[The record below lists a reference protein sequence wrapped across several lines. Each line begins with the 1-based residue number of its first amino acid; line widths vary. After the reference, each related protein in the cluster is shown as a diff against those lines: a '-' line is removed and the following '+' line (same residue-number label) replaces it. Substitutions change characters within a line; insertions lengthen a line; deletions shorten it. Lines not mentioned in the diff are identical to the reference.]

1 MKQRGDEQRAARPDF
16 RRLSLFAVVACA
28 ALALAVQ
35 AAAAQ
40 EAAAVRDL
48 RPGQTVARELAG
60 GASHTYTVT
69 LEAGQFVHFVVEQK
83 GVDVALL
90 LFDPRGERVAQV
102 DSPNGVAG
110 LEPLIFIAGEGG
122 AYRLE
127 VRAIDK
133 EARAGLYEARIE
145 ELRAANERDR
155 KAVEAKRLF
164 DAAETWRTKQTLE
177 ARRTSLE
184 QYAAA
189 LRLWRELGDRAGET
203 RTLARLGWLRTSLGD
218 MTGAVESYTQAAEL
232 WRELGDHRE
241 EAEALGGAGY
251 AYIRR
256 DEYARGIELLNRAL
270 VLQRAAGDGAG
281 ERLSLSRLGGAYRL
295 LNQTRRALELF
306 TQVLESARAANDT
319 AGQAGAF
326 ENISELY
333 VGMGEFD
340 RALDFQNRVLE
351 IYRARR
357 DRRKEGSALGSIGNI
372 YHRKR
377 DYTQALAYLEQ
388 ALAISRAVGDRREE
402 MRILSGLGA
411 VLTSSGEPRKAL
423 PYLEQALQLQRAA
436 KNDAGEAVTLGNLA
450 GTHAALDE
458 HERALELFRQ
468 ALALWRGLGDRRN
481 EHYALARIARLEM
494 LGGDL
499 AAARR
504 DLEQAIEITE
514 SIRAEVAVAD
524 LRASFFATV
533 QDYYDLYITLLMRQ
547 HRQAPAAGH
556 DAEALR
562 ASEKRR
568 ARRLLDSLAEAGTDI
583 RQGVDPL
590 LVERE
595 REARKEY
602 SARGVELTRLD
613 AASPTAKTDD
623 AAAVEAARRK
633 LSEALFKL
641 QAAEAQVRAASPRY
655 AALARPEPPDVR
667 RIQTEL
673 LDADTVLVEYALGSE
688 RSFAFVLTATSL
700 DAYELPKAAEIEGAA
715 REVYGLLTARYPVL
729 KETAAEYS
737 RRVAEA
743 DARYEAAATNLSRM
757 VLAPLAARLDRKRLL
772 IVADGALQYV
782 PFAALPEAERS
793 EAVGRRSGAAGNGGS
808 EAAGYRPLIL
818 NHEIVSLPSASA
830 LAAIRGEA
838 KPRDVAARPSVAVF
852 ADPVFDAGDA
862 RVRRGTRLV
871 RAAAKNSSAPTSQEA
886 VSGKADD
893 SPGAGAASL
902 ALRAARDAGDAA
914 PNDSLRRL
922 VFSREEAAAIAA
934 FAGPASAR
942 RFVDF
947 DANRAAA
954 TGGELSR
961 FSLIH
966 FATHS
971 FVNGNQPERSGIV
984 LSLVDERGRPQDGFL
999 RLQDIYQM
1007 RLPAE
1012 LITLSACRT
1021 AIGREVRG
1029 EGLMSLTRGFMYAG
1043 ARRVA
1048 ASLWKVDDAAT
1059 AELMESFYRHLLTGP
1074 AARRPTPADALRRAQ
1089 LELMRRPNR
1098 RAPFYWA
1105 AFTLQGEWR

>member
-1 MKQRGDEQRAARPDF
+1 MKQGGDEQRAVRPDF
-16 RRLSLFAVVACA
+16 RRLSLFAVVAFA
-28 ALALAVQ
+28 ALTLAAHAV
-35 AAAAQ
+35 AAQ
-40 EAAAVRDL
+40 EEAAVSDL
-48 RPGQTVARELAG
+48 RPGRTVARELAG
-60 GASHTYTVT
+60 GASHTYTVM
-69 LEAGQFVHFVVEQK
+69 LEAGQFVHVVVEQK

-90 LFDPRGERVAQV
+90 LFDQRGGRVAQM

-110 LEPLIFIAGEGG
+110 PEPLSFIASEGG

-133 EARAGLYEARIE
+133 EAKAGLYEVRIE
-145 ELRAANERDR
+145 ELRAATERDR

-177 ARRTSLE
+177 ARRASLE
-184 QYAAA
+184 QYASA
-189 LRLWRELGDRAGET
+189 LRLWRELGDSASEA

-218 MTGAVESYTQAAEL
+218 MTGAVESYTQAAARWHEV
-232 WRELGDHRE
+232 GDQRE
-241 EAEALGGAGY
+241 EADALGGAGY
-251 AYIRR
+251 AYARR
-256 DEYARGIELLNRAL
+256 DEYERGIELLNRAL
-270 VLQRAAGDGAG
+270 ALQRAAGDGAG
-281 ERLSLSRLGGAYRL
+281 ERLSLSRLGGTYRL

-306 TQVLESARAANDT
+306 TQALESARAANDT

-333 VGMGEFD
+333 VELGEFD
-340 RALDFQNRVLE
+340 RALDFLNRALE
-351 IYRARR
+351 LYRARSE
-357 DRRKEGSALGSIGNI
+357 RRKEGIALGSIGNI

-377 DYTQALAYLEQ
+377 DFPQALAYLEQ

-402 MRILSGLGA
+402 IRILSGLGA
-411 VLTSSGEPRKAL
+411 VLTASGEPRKAL

-436 KNDAGEAVTLGNLA
+436 QNGAGEAVVLGNLA
-450 GTHAALDE
+450 GTHAALGE
-458 HERALELFRQ
+458 HERALELFQQ
-468 ALALWRGLGDRRN
+468 ALALWRQFGDRRN

-504 DLEQAIEITE
+504 DVEQAIEIAE
-514 SIRAEVAVAD
+514 SLRAEVAVAD

-562 ASEKRR
+562 ASERGR

-590 LVERE
+590 LLERE

-602 SARGVELTRLD
+602 NARGVELTRLNAASPAAKTSD
-613 AASPTAKTDD
+613 AAS
-623 AAAVEAARRK
+623 AVEAARRK

-667 RIQTEL
+667 QIQAEL
-673 LDADTVLVEYALGSE
+673 LDADTALVEYALGSE

-700 DAYELPKAAEIEGAA
+700 DTYELPKASEIEEAA
-715 REVYGLLTARYPVL
+715 RDVYGLLTARYPVP

-743 DARYEAAATNLSRM
+743 DARYEAAAANLSRM
-757 VLAPLAARLDRKRLL
+757 VLAPLAVRLDKKRLL
-772 IVADGALQYV
+772 VVADGALQYV

-793 EAVGRRSGAAGNGGS
+793 EEEKGRL
-808 EAAGYRPLIL
+808 EVAGYRPLIL
-818 NHEIVSLPSASA
+818 KHEIVSLPSASA
-830 LAAIRGEA
+830 LAAIRSEA
-838 KPRDVAARPSVAVF
+838 RPRNVGAMPSVAVF
-852 ADPVFDAGDA
+852 ADPVFDAGDV
-862 RVRRGTRLV
+862 RVRRGTKLV
-871 RAAAKNSSAPTSQEA
+871 RALAKNSSAPTSQEA
-886 VSGKADD
+886 VSGKADN
-893 SPGAGAASL
+893 SRGAGDASV
-902 ALRAARDAGDAA
+902 ALRAARDVGDIA

-934 FAGPASAR
+934 RAGPASSR

-954 TGGELSR
+954 TGGDLSR

-971 FVNGNQPERSGIV
+971 FVNSNQPELSGIV
-984 LSLVDERGRPQDGFL
+984 LSLVDERGHPQDGFL
-999 RLQDIYQM
+999 RLQNIYQM

-1012 LITLSACRT
+1012 LVTLSACRT

-1059 AELMESFYRHLLTGP
+1059 AELMESFYSHLLSGP

-1105 AFTLQGEWR
+1105 AFMLQGEWR

>member
-1 MKQRGDEQRAARPDF
+1 MMKKGEDEQRAVRPDL
-16 RRLSLFAVVACA
+16 RRLSLFAAVACA
-28 ALALAVQ
+28 ALALAAH

-40 EAAAVRDL
+40 EAEAVREL
-48 RPGQTVARELAG
+48 RPGRTVTSELAG

-69 LEAGQFVHFVVEQK
+69 LEAGQFVRLVVEQK
-83 GVDVALL
+83 GLDVALL
-90 LFDPRGERVAQV
+90 LFNPRGERVAQG
-102 DSPNGVAG
+102 DSPNGIEG
-110 LEPLIFIAGEGG
+110 PEPLVFIAGESG

-145 ELRAANERDR
+145 ELRAATERDR

-177 ARRTSLE
+177 ARRASLE

-189 LRLWRELGDRAGET
+189 LRLWRELGDRAGEA
-203 RTLARLGWLRTSLGD
+203 RTHARLGWLQTSLGD
-218 MTGAVESYTQAAEL
+218 MAGAIESYTQAAEL
-232 WRELGDHRE
+232 WRELGERRE
-241 EAEALGGAGY
+241 EAEALSGAGY
-251 AYIRR
+251 AYARR
-256 DEYARGIELLNRAL
+256 DEHARAIELLNRAL

-281 ERLSLSRLGGAYRL
+281 ERLSLSRLGGIYRV

-306 TQVLESARAANDT
+306 TQALESARAANDT

-326 ENISELY
+326 ESISELY
-333 VGMGEFD
+333 VDMGEFD
-340 RALDFQNRVLE
+340 RALDFLNHALE
-351 IYRARR
+351 LYRARSE
-357 DRRKEGSALGSIGNI
+357 RRKEGIALGSLGNI

-377 DYTQALAYLEQ
+377 DFPQALAYLEQ

-402 MRILSGLGA
+402 MRILGGLGA
-411 VLTSSGEPRKAL
+411 VLTSLGEPRKAL

-436 KNDAGEAVTLGNLA
+436 KNGAGEAVVLGNMA
-450 GTHAALDE
+450 GTHAVLGE

-504 DLEQAIEITE
+504 DLEQALEITE
-514 SIRAEVAVAD
+514 TLRAEVAVAD

-602 SARGVELTRLD
+602 NARGVELTRLD
-613 AASPTAKTDD
+613 AAAAAAKTGDA

-655 AALARPEPPDVR
+655 AALARPEPPGVR
-667 RIQTEL
+667 QIQTEL

-688 RSFAFVLTATSL
+688 RSFAFVLTTTSL
-700 DAYELPKAAEIEGAA
+700 DAYELPKASEIEEAA
-715 REVYGLLTARYPVL
+715 REVYGLLTARYPVP

-743 DARYEAAATNLSRM
+743 DARYEAAAANLSRM
-757 VLAPLAARLDRKRLL
+757 VLAPLAARLDKKRLL
-772 IVADGALQYV
+772 VVADGALQYV

-793 EAVGRRSGAAGNGGS
+793 AAVSGEMVNGRP

-818 NHEIVSLPSASA
+818 KHEIVSLPSASA

-838 KPRDVAARPSVAVF
+838 RPRDLKAMPSVAVF

-871 RAAAKNSSAPTSQEA
+871 RAATKDSSAPTSPEA

-893 SPGAGAASL
+893 ARGAADASL
-902 ALRAARDAGDAA
+902 ALRAARDVGDTTPA
-914 PNDSLRRL
+914 DSLRRL

-934 FAGPASAR
+934 RVGPASAR

-971 FVNGNQPERSGIV
+971 FVNGNQPELSGIV

-1012 LITLSACRT
+1012 LVTLSACRT
-1021 AIGREVRG
+1021 AIGRDVRG

-1043 ARRVA
+1043 ARRVT

-1059 AELMESFYRHLLTGP
+1059 AELMESFYSHLLSDP

>member
-1 MKQRGDEQRAARPDF
+1 MKQGGDEQRAARPDF
-16 RRLSLFAVVACA
+16 RRLGLFAVVASA

-35 AAAAQ
+35 SAAAQ

-48 RPGQTVARELAG
+48 QPGRTVARELAG
-60 GASHTYTVT
+60 GASHTYNVT
-69 LEAGQFVHFVVEQK
+69 LEAGQFVQFVVEQK

-110 LEPLIFIAGEGG
+110 TEPLIFIAGEGG

-133 EARAGLYEARIE
+133 EAGAGMYEARIG
-145 ELRAANERDR
+145 ELRAATERDS
-155 KAVEAKRLF
+155 KAVGAKRLF

-177 ARRTSLE
+177 ARRASLE

-189 LRLWRELGDRAGET
+189 LRLWRELGDRAGEA

-218 MTGAVESYTQAAEL
+218 VTGAVESYTQAAEL
-232 WRELGDHRE
+232 WHELGDRRE

-251 AYIRR
+251 AHVRR
-256 DEYARGIELLNRAL
+256 DEHARGVELLNRAL
-270 VLQRAAGDGAG
+270 ALQRAAGDGAG
-281 ERLSLSRLGGAYRL
+281 ERLSLSRLGATYRL

-306 TQVLESARAANDT
+306 TQALESARTANDT
-319 AGQAGAF
+319 AGQAGSF

-333 VGMGEFD
+333 VDMGEFD

-357 DRRKEGSALGSIGNI
+357 DRRKEGIALGSIGNI

-377 DYTQALAYLEQ
+377 DFPQALAYLEQ

-411 VLTSSGEPRKAL
+411 VITASGEPRKAL
-423 PYLEQALQLQRAA
+423 PHLEQALQLQRAV
-436 KNDAGEAVTLGNLA
+436 KNDAGEAVVLGNMA
-450 GTHAALDE
+450 GTHAALGE

-494 LGGDL
+494 LGGDF
-499 AAARR
+499 AASRR

-568 ARRLLDSLAEAGTDI
+568 ARRLLDSLAEAGTAI

-590 LVERE
+590 LLERE

-602 SARGVELTRLD
+602 NARGVELTRLD
-613 AASPTAKTDD
+613 AASPTAKTGD

-667 RIQTEL
+667 QIQTEL
-673 LDADTVLVEYALGSE
+673 LDADTALVEYALGSE

-715 REVYGLLTARYPVL
+715 REVYGLLTARYPVP

-743 DARYEAAATNLSRM
+743 DARYEAAAATLSRM

-772 IVADGALQYV
+772 VVADGALQYV
-782 PFAALPEAERS
+782 PFAALPEPERS
-793 EAVGRRSGAAGNGGS
+793 GEEGKGS
-808 EAAGYRPLIL
+808 REAAGYRPLIL
-818 NHEIVSLPSASA
+818 NHEMVSLPSASA

-838 KPRDVAARPSVAVF
+838 RPRGVAAVPSVAVF

-862 RVRRGTRLV
+862 RVKRDTRLV
-871 RAAAKNSSAPTSQEA
+871 RAAAKDASAPTSQET
-886 VSGKADD
+886 VPGKADD
-893 SPGAGAASL
+893 SRDAGDASP
-902 ALRAARDAGDAA
+902 ALRAARDAGDTA

-934 FAGPASAR
+934 LAGPASSR

-954 TGGELSR
+954 TGGELLR
-961 FSLIH
+961 FPLIH

-1012 LITLSACRT
+1012 LVTLSACRT